1 MKQITF
7 QDFSLQGTEIT
18 NIRKQIEEN
27 RFVHAILI
35 SGEPGIGKKTLAGL
49 IAKAV
54 LCSAD
59 HNRPCG
65 ICDSCRLMEAG
76 EHPDQ
81 IIIQKGIPLSAE
93 TKKGRSTIPVSDI
106 REMISMCSRYAYK
119 SNSRVVMIP
128 EAEDMT
134 IQAQNCLLKILEE
147 PPSHTFFILTTSKPS
162 DILITVKSRCR
173 PVKMVPWETDYIRK
187 QLVESG
193 VSESRAA
200 AAASS
205 SGGSIGRAYTL
216 AADDDYWNNRN
227 EIIHSFFQT
236 RNRSEVL
243 KVSNGWKERK
253 MDGEM
258 LFTFLENAVHILLES
273 RLYDTNQANIQDYS
287 EEWILFSRNAELERF
302 AFLLDSI
309 AQARKQLS
317 FNVNFQAI
325 FEQLYLVFI
334 GECAKW
340 AK

>member
-7 QDFSLQGTEIT
+7 QDFFPQGTEIT
-18 NIRKQIEEN
+18 NIRRQIQEN
-27 RFVHAILI
+27 RFVHAVLI
-35 SGEPGIGKKTLAGL
+35 SGEPGVGKKTLAGL
-49 IAKAV
+49 IARTV

-59 HNRPCG
+59 HDRPCG

-81 IIIQKGIPLSAE
+81 ILIQKGIPLSAE

-106 REMISMCSRYAYK
+106 REMIRMCSRYAYK

-134 IQAQNCLLKILEE
+134 TQAQNCLLKILEE
-147 PPSHTFFILTTSKPS
+147 PPGQTFFILTTSKPS
-162 DILITVKSRCR
+162 EILITIKSRCR
-173 PVKMVPWETDYIRK
+173 PVKLVPWETDYIRK
-187 QLVESG
+187 LLVESG
-193 VSESRAA
+193 VSESRANA
-200 AAASS
+200 AAAS
-205 SGGSIGRAYTL
+205 SGGSIGRAFTL

-236 RNRSEVL
+236 SSRSEVL
-243 KVSNGWKERK
+243 RVSNGWKERK
-253 MDGEM
+253 TDAEM
-258 LFTFLENAVHILLES
+258 LFSVLENAVHILLES
-273 RLYDTNQANIQDYS
+273 RLYDTTQSNLQDFS
-287 EEWILFSRNAELERF
+287 GEWIQFSRNAELERF
-302 AFLLDSI
+302 SFLLDSI
-309 AQARKQLS
+309 SQARKQFT
-317 FNVNFQAI
+317 FNVNFQAV